1 MKQDGH
7 LPKADTQAEFEAACR
22 DESGLRRGVAAI
34 CDLHGVGPDS
44 ISRLF
49 GGSVPVYAIGGT
61 LVLKLCPPFEPDEC
75 ETESR
80 VLQILD
86 GRLPI
91 PTPRVHAVGALDG
104 WGYILMTRLKGECLV
119 DCWPRIPA
127 GDRIGLAEALGE
139 TLATLHALRDPRLDR
154 WKQDWGGFMEEQ
166 RRSCVERQ
174 RARGLEEHWLA
185 QIPGFLDAHPLDDAP
200 AESLL
205 HTEIMREHLFA
216 ERDADGWKLSGL
228 FDFEPA
234 MLGSPEYEFAAVGL
248 FFSCGDPAILRRVL
262 TAYGYAEERLS
273 VDLSGDLLAYTLLHR
288 YSNLPWYLRR
298 LPPPPEAR
306 TLQDLARHWWGF
318 DERS

>member
-1 MKQDGH
+1 MREDGH
-7 LPKADTQAEFEAACR
+7 LPKAGTQEEFEAACR
-22 DESGLRRGVAAI
+22 DEPGLRRGASAI
-34 CDLHGVGPDS
+34 CDLHGLGSGP
-44 ISRLF
+44 ISRF
-49 GGSVPVYAIGGT
+49 SGGSVPVYAIGET
-61 LVLKLCPPFEPDEC
+61 LVLKLYPPFEPDAC

-80 VLQILD
+80 VLQTLG

-127 GDRIGLAEALGE
+127 GDRIGLAETLGGS
-139 TLATLHALRDPRLDR
+139 LATLHAVRDPWLQSL
-154 WKQDWGGFMEEQ
+154 KHDWCGFLEEQ
-166 RRSCVERQ
+166 RRSCVDRQ

-185 QIPGFLDAHPLDDAP
+185 QIPEFLDTHPLDGAP

-205 HTEIMREHLFA
+205 HTEIMREHLFVEENA
-216 ERDADGWKLSGL
+216 NGWKLSGL

-234 MLGSPEYEFAAVGL
+234 MIGSPEYEFAAVGL
-248 FFSCGDPAILRRVL
+248 FFSCGEPAILRRVL
-262 TAYGYAEERLS
+262 TAYGHAGDRLDA
-273 VDLSGDLLAYTLLHR
+273 DLSARLLAYTLLHR

-306 TLQDLARHWWGF
+306 ALQDLARHWWGL